1 MSVRLRSRRWD
12 LVNYLSS
19 QLKPLHN
26 LFYTWQF
33 APSMIHWILT
43 FGIAPCLHRI
53 WTCCILQCKKSSLFK
68 GLYLNVDVK
77 NNPCQYPTEDMQSN
91 NIFYYLFK
99 TNVWTRKFCST
110 MCDKKEIVTTLENV
124 VVHIVKSKFFC
135 VIYAIL
141 FQHPLKSL

>member
-1 MSVRLRSRRWD
+1 MQSSVTKGIYMSVRLRSRRWD

-19 QLKPLHN
+19 QLKPLQN

-91 NIFYYLFK
+91 NIFIIYSKPMFEQGSSVRQCVTKKNSDY
-99 TNVWTRKFCST
+99 TWKFCRSHR
-110 MCDKKEIVTTLENV
+110 KK
-124 VVHIVKSKFFC
+124 
-135 VIYAIL
+135 
-141 FQHPLKSL
+141 